1 MANFDTES
9 DTENRLR
16 KSIQLLSIRPRGF
29 VTTRAMK
36 SLTITICI
44 LALSYGFAYS
54 SQGEAITTPSQKYG
68 QADATEAPSFRQ
80 HIIPLLG
87 VRGCNGREC
96 HGSFAGKGDFQ
107 LSLFGY
113 DFEKD
118 HKELVRQEEGPRTDK
133 DAPENSL
140 FLLKPTMQEKHRG
153 KLRFKK
159 NSWEYNLILN
169 WIKNG
174 AKNDSKTTPEFD
186 RLEVSPSALH
196 FSKTGQTQKLQV
208 IVHWQDGSSED
219 ITELTRFRS
228 NDEAIATV
236 DENGVVTITGKG
248 DTHVIAFYDNGVQ
261 PIPVLQPVTEQIGDA
276 FPNLA
281 PPTKIDQLI
290 IAKLRK
296 LGVVPSEICSD
307 EEFLRR
313 ASLDLTGSLP
323 LPSEIREFIRNKS
336 KTKRSDKVEELLDRS
351 GYAAW
356 WTTKLS
362 DFTGNNPQNQ
372 NDPVFRNDMARQWY
386 EWIYHRVKNNESYD
400 KIAEGLIMAT
410 SREKGEDFLQF
421 AKGMSQ
427 HFKTENPVPFHTRE
441 SMPYYWARRNVRQAE
456 EKALSF
462 AHSFL
467 GVRIQCAQCHK
478 HPFDQWTQ
486 QDFKKFQAFFEPIQ
500 FRANT
505 TKTDKAE
512 GRINYQNLMK
522 EIETA
527 VGYDKVK
534 KNNRRELRDEIRRR
548 AELGKPVPWQELY
561 VAAPKY
567 KSRKT
572 KGKTKRKPVSR
583 VITPSILGG
592 DDVHLT
598 EYNDPRQPLMDWL
611 RSSENPYFAQA
622 FVNRVWFNYFGRG
635 IVHPVDDMNLANPPS
650 NKPLM
655 DYLTKGFVNSGY
667 DMKWLHRT
675 ILKSDAYQRSWRP
688 NETNK
693 QDDKNFARMA
703 VRRLPAE
710 VVADAINQATA
721 SESRLIDLTTAPV
734 NRTIGPDAMT
744 RKNRNVTSM
753 AYALNIFGKPERA
766 ENCDCERSNDPTLL
780 QAIFTRNDPSLNAM
794 VEGRDRKNPGWI
806 AELDKTYN
814 GVVSNRSSSK
824 NNRQLKKLYQQRR
837 KLTENAPKKP
847 KSKNEKAME
856 RFASANKEHRKKLQ
870 KLNNSIRQSNGAN
883 RNSTPKTQP
892 LTPERIDQLINET
905 FLRTVSRFPSP
916 LERAKA
922 QTDVRNAKNKIHAIK
937 DLLWALLNTKEF
949 LVNH

>member
-1 MANFDTES
+1 MKKMIRTISICLVTAILGGAHSANA
-9 DTENRLR
+9 
-16 KSIQLLSIRPRGF
+16 KGMP
-29 VTTRAMK
+29 
-36 SLTITICI
+36 
-44 LALSYGFAYS
+44 
-54 SQGEAITTPSQKYG
+54 TPSQRLG
-68 QADATEAPSFRQ
+68 QADSTEAPSFRQ

-113 DFEKD
+113 DFDKD
-118 HKELVRQEEGPRTDK
+118 YKELVDVEEGPRTNK
-133 DAPENSL
+133 TNPEDSL
-140 FLLKPTMQEKHRG
+140 LLLKPTMQEKHRG

-159 NSWEYNLILN
+159 GGWEYNLILN
-169 WIKNG
+169 WVKNG
-174 AKNDSKTTPEFD
+174 AINDSKTTPDFD
-186 RLEVSPSALH
+186 RLEVKPASLH
-196 FSKTGQTQKLQV
+196 FSAPGQSEKIQV
-208 IVHWQDGSSED
+208 IVHWKDGSSED

-228 NDEAIATV
+228 NDESIATV
-236 DENGVVTITGKG
+236 SEDGTVTITGKG

-261 PIPVLQPVTEQIGDA
+261 PIPVTLPVSKLVGNA
-276 FPNLA
+276 FPDIA
-281 PPTKIDQLI
+281 TPTKVDELI
-290 IAKLRK
+290 VAKLRT
-296 LGVVPSEICSD
+296 LGVVPSDKCSD

-313 ASLDLTGSLP
+313 VSLDLTGSLP
-323 LPSEIREFIRNKS
+323 LPSEIRAFIDDKS
-336 KTKRSDKVEELLDRS
+336 KNKRSNKVEELLGRN

-356 WTTKLS
+356 WTTKLC

-372 NDPVFRNDMARQWY
+372 SDPVFRDEMARHWY
-386 EWIYHRVKNNESYD
+386 EWIYHRVKTNAPYD

-410 SREKGEDFLQF
+410 SRQKGENFLQF

-427 HFKTENPVPFHTRE
+427 HFKKENPVPFHTRE
-441 SMPYYWARRNVRQAE
+441 SMPFYWARRNVRQAE

-486 QDFKKFQAFFEPIQ
+486 QDFKKFQQFFEPIQ

-505 TKTDKAE
+505 TKADKSN
-512 GRINYQNLMK
+512 GQMNYQNLMK

-548 AELGKPVPWQELY
+548 AEVGKPVPWQELY
-561 VAAPKY
+561 VASP
-567 KSRKT
+567 KT
-572 KGKTKRKPVSR
+572 KVRKAKGKAKKRPVSR
-583 VITPSILGG
+583 VITPSVLGG

-598 EYNDPRQPLMDWL
+598 QYNDPREPLMDWL

-650 NKPLM
+650 NEPLM
-655 DYLTKGFVNSGY
+655 NYLTKGFVESGY

-675 ILKSDAYQRSWRP
+675 ILNSDAYQRSWRP

-693 QDDKNFARMA
+693 HDDRNFARMI

-721 SESRLIDLTTAPV
+721 SDSRLVDLTTTPA

-753 AYALNIFGKPERA
+753 AYALNVFGKPERA

-780 QAIFTRNDPSLNAM
+780 QAIFTRNDPALNSM
-794 VEGRDRKNPGWI
+794 IEGRDRKNPGWI
-806 AELDKTYN
+806 AELDKMYN
-814 GVVSNRSSSK
+814 GKSVGKSNSK
-824 NNRQLKKLYQQRR
+824 NSRRLKQLYQQRR
-837 KLTENAPKKP
+837 KLVENTPNKP
-847 KSKNEKAME
+847 KSDKQKALD
-856 RFASANKEHRKKLQ
+856 RYAAASKDHHKQLQ
-870 KLNNSIRQSNGAN
+870 KLNSSIRKLNDSHRSQSA
-883 RNSTPKTQP
+883 KTES
-892 LTPERIDQLINET
+892 LTPEAIDQLINET
-905 FLRTVSRFPSP
+905 FLRTLSRYPSP
-916 LERAKA
+916 LERANA
-922 QTDVRNAKNKIHAIK
+922 QADVNNAKNKVNGIK